1 MSEQD
6 SDKKNPSANAAQTG
20 GGKSGSAGKASAAGA
35 SGSGSGSSSGSSAS
49 RKGGGTAA
57 SAKKSGPSG
66 AATSRGAGA
75 KSADPYQSLPRVP
88 GPDPLQAHGRL
99 AVDGVYQMAPR
110 VWPD

>member
-6 SDKKNPSANAAQTG
+6 SDKKNPSANTAQTG
-20 GGKSGSAGKASAAGA
+20 GGK
-35 SGSGSGSSSGSSAS
+35 SGSGSGSSSGSSTS
-49 RKGGGTAA
+49 RKGSGTAA

-66 AATSRGAGA
+66 AAASRGARA